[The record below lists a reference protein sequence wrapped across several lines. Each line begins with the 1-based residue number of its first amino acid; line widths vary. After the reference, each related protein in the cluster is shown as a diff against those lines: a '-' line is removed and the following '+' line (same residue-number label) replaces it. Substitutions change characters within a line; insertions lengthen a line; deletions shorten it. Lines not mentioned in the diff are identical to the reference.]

1 MPTLTTIEVIQDEAT
16 RSADDLFAAVK
27 DASFSYLNLL
37 SVAETIEDC
46 HTDLKD
52 CLVAAFSM
60 RLCKMGPIVKADWLK
75 ALTIV
80 ALRNRN

>member
-1 MPTLTTIEVIQDEAT
+1 MRAAILSTIQEEAT

-27 DASFSYLNLL
+27 DASFSYGNFL

-60 RLCKMGPIVKADWLK
+60 RLCKMGPMVKADWLK
-75 ALTIV
+75 ALTTV
-80 ALRNRN
+80 ALRNRG